1 MRGGF
6 GRRISSGEEIDYDIK
21 KLDRRLLSLLLN
33 YVRPHWRQLLLCLA
47 AVTGTTL
54 TTLLGP
60 YLIKVGVDDY
70 LMQGRFQGLT
80 LVAGL
85 MVGNYLFFWFCSYWQ
100 RYLAES
106 VGERVVNEIRNDL
119 YQRLEELPYGEFTGG
134 STGDYISR
142 VIHDVETISQ
152 LISNGLINLL
162 ADLLTLLGLMA
173 VMLYLSPRLAL
184 LSFTVIPVIYL
195 LFKFLGRKIRRAQQ
209 EVRQKLAE
217 MNIEVEENL
226 SGIRVLQ
233 ALRQEERSQEEFSR
247 LSWENVRAHLKAV
260 TFFGLLFP
268 AMNLSRVLGEAIVL
282 VAGGYMVTGGS
293 ISIGL
298 LLAFLSYVRQ
308 FFAPLADLSQVF
320 NLYQEAAA
328 ALERIGEYLI
338 PESESFSRPNYQI
351 HAKKVEE
358 TSPPVR
364 LDDLSYSYGR
374 EQVLQNLNL
383 TLEPGEIAGIQGRSG
398 SGKTTLARLLA
409 GLLKPE
415 EKSIYICGHDITEVP
430 ETWLQERVGSV
441 SQNPFIFNMS
451 VLDNIR
457 LGQNISAAEIEDL
470 FKDITGPELA
480 ESFSDGIRTEVGEEG
495 EQLSGGQKKIIELLR
510 LLVRNPDIVILDE
523 PTSSLD
529 LNTEKRVR
537 ERVMKYLDTRSAL
550 IISHQSSLL
559 EEVDSLY
566 SLSDG
571 SLLPLY

>member
-6 GRRISSGEEIDYDIK
+6 GRRISSGQEIDYDIK
-21 KLDRRLLSLLLN
+21 NLDRRLLSLLMD
-33 YVRPHWRQLLLCLA
+33 YVKPHRRQLLLCFA
-47 AVTGTTL
+47 AVIGTTI

-70 LMQGRFQGLT
+70 IMAGRFQGLS

-85 MVGNYLFFWFCSYWQ
+85 MVGNYLFFWFSSYWQ

-106 VGERVVNEIRNDL
+106 MGERVVNQIRNDL
-119 YQRLEELPYGEFTGG
+119 YQSLEDLSYREYISG

-142 VIHDVETISQ
+142 VIYDVETISQ

-173 VMLYLSPRLAL
+173 VMLYLSTRLAL

-195 LFKFLGRKIRRAQQ
+195 LFKFLGKKIRRAQQ
-209 EVRQKLAE
+209 EVREKLAE
-217 MNIEVEENL
+217 MNIEAEENL

-282 VAGGYMVTGGS
+282 VAGGTLVIGGS
-293 ISIGL
+293 LSLGL

-328 ALERIGEYLI
+328 ALERIGEYLLPAGKSTSRQQRKI
-338 PESESFSRPNYQI
+338 EAKPAGTYPALRLNELSF
-351 HAKKVEE
+351 
-358 TSPPVR
+358 T
-364 LDDLSYSYGR
+364 YGR
-374 EQVLQNLNL
+374 EQVLENLNFRL
-383 TLEPGEIAGIQGRSG
+383 AEGEIAGIQGRSG

-409 GLLKPE
+409 GLLEPDTG
-415 EKSIYICGHDITEVP
+415 SIFIQGQDITEMP
-430 ETWLQERVGSV
+430 GAWLHERIGSV
-441 SQNPFIFNMS
+441 SQKPFIFNMT

-457 LGQNISAAEIEDL
+457 LGRQISAAEVEKL
-470 FKDITGPELA
+470 FLEITGPELV
-480 ESFSDGIRTEVGEEG
+480 ESFPEGINTAVGEEG
-495 EQLSGGQKKIIELLR
+495 GQLSGGQKKIIELLR
-510 LLVRNPDIVILDE
+510 LLIRDPDIVVLDE

-529 LNTEKRVR
+529 LDTEARVR
-537 ERVMKYLDTRSAL
+537 NKMKDYLSSRSAL
-550 IISHQSSLL
+550 IISHRSSLL
-559 EEVDSLY
+559 EDVERLYLLQEGKLEEV
-566 SLSDG
+566 
-571 SLLPLY
+571 